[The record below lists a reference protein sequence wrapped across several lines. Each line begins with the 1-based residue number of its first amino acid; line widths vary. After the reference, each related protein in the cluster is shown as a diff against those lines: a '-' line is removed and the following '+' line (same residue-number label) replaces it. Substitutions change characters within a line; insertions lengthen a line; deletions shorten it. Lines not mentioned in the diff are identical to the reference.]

1 MALRYEQTVQLSIP
15 YFPKNPSIE
24 NSQLGFLSLAN
35 TACGWF
41 WNVTNY
47 TPGSAQRNLI
57 KHLNAMVMAV
67 DDGLVS
73 NPNLEDDPNEFVS
86 ITTGEIYDREIFN
99 GLKEIKQKGN
109 AQAEE
114 YVDKVIEKGIIPV
127 IPRNNFYTFQNRSQA
142 VLKKR

>member
-1 MALRYEQTVQLSIP
+1 
-15 YFPKNPSIE
+15 
-24 NSQLGFLSLAN
+24 
-35 TACGWF
+35 
-41 WNVTNY
+41 
-47 TPGSAQRNLI
+47 
-57 KHLNAMVMAV
+57 MVMAV

-114 YVDKVIEKGIIPV
+114 CVDKVIEKGIIPV

-142 VLKKR
+142 VLKKIIRVFLMR

>member
-1 MALRYEQTVQLSIP
+1 
-15 YFPKNPSIE
+15 
-24 NSQLGFLSLAN
+24 
-35 TACGWF
+35 
-41 WNVTNY
+41 
-47 TPGSAQRNLI
+47 
-57 KHLNAMVMAV
+57 MAV

-142 VLKKR
+142 VLKKDNKSISNALTCPLALRALYILKCITITGINHERKIYMTINNEKNSIIYHDNRI